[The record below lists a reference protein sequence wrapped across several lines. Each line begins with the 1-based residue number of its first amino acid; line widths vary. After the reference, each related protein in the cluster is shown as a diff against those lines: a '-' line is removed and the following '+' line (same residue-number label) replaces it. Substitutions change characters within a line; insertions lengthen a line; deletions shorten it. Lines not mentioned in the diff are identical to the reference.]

1 MTSKCKR
8 CRYFNETENYCNDYL
23 LHIPGPVT
31 SCEGFS
37 PNINSDLTTLSE
49 DEETACL
56 ELVKKMRAAK
66 EKAALIEEARQK
78 LFIDYN
84 NCIDTIGAEETRKII
99 QEINRL
105 LRAGLV
111 SED

>member
-1 MTSKCKR
+1 MTSKCKN
-8 CRYFNETENYCNDYL
+8 CRYFNESESYCNDYL
-23 LHIPGPVT
+23 LGITGPVV

-37 PNINSDLTTLSE
+37 PNTNITLADLSE
-49 DEETACL
+49 DEKAACR
-56 ELVKKMRAAK
+56 ELVEKMRAAK
-66 EKAALIEEARQK
+66 KKAALIEEARQK
-78 LFIDYN
+78 LFIEYN